1 MQAIQSEQLDILV
14 VDDDVPSASLIAELL
29 RDEGYVVAES
39 HQGTH
44 ALEAIQQRRPRL
56 LITDVRMPGM
66 DGFELAR
73 RVRQLVADIAVIF
86 TSVQPENL
94 MRVPAGNALG
104 KPFQID
110 ALLDLVNQN
119 LPAPVGLAVV

>member
-66 DGFELAR
+66 DGFELACR
-73 RVRQLVADIAVIF
+73 ARQLVADIAVIF